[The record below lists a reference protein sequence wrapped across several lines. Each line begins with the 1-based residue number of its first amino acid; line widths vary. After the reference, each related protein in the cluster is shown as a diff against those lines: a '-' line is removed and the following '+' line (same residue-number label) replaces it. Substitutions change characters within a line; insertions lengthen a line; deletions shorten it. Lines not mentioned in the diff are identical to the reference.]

1 MWIYSKSLNYTLQKE
16 YNGKYYVY
24 FTTTTKV
31 CTLLPAAPAS
41 CSPCST
47 LLVAPAL
54 PSNSATAPGLQG
66 GGPLTRARLL
76 SASVPQVLLA
86 IPPFHHPSRGGAK
99 PCFSPRSLCLST
111 LVLWALLRISLSR
124 SLRHCLNAELYIV
137 LYQRL
142 HV

>member
-1 MWIYSKSLNYTLQKE
+1 MLCICYHHNES
-16 YNGKYYVY
+16 VHI
-24 FTTTTKV
+24 
-31 CTLLPAAPAS
+31 APGS
-41 CSPCST
+41 TRIMLPCSA

-66 GGPLTRARLL
+66 GRSPHKSQAP
-76 SASVPQVLLA
+76 V
-86 IPPFHHPSRGGAK
+86 
-99 PCFSPRSLCLST
+99 CFSTPGAPSHAPISPPPKRRGK
-111 LVLWALLRISLSR
+111 ALLFTKKPLPVYTGALGSFKNFPKSR